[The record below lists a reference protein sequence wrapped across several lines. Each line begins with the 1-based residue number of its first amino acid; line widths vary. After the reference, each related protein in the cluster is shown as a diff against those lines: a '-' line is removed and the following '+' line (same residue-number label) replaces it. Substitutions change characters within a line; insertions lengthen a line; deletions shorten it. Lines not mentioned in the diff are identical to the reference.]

1 MATES
6 SQPPGRR
13 SFLWYVLFCLGSLLA
28 AATTWGVGRFALF
41 ATGTKRTR
49 QIAADVVATLEP
61 GSPVHV
67 ASAGVWLLKPA
78 QGDEPLA
85 LDDRCT
91 HLGCAVAWNAQRSLF
106 ECPCH
111 GSEFD
116 GTGQVNHG
124 PATRSLSRFS
134 LNRGEDGT
142 LRLVEKPP
150 EGAAP
155 S

>member
-1 MATES
+1 MTTES
-6 SQPPGRR
+6 SQSTGRR
-13 SFLWYVLFCLGSLLA
+13 SFLWYVLVSLGSLLA
-28 AATTWGVGRFALF
+28 AATTWGVSRFAFF

-61 GSPVHV
+61 DSPVHV

-78 QGDEPLA
+78 KEGEPLA

-91 HLGCAVAWNAQRSLF
+91 HLGCAVTWNARRSLF

-116 GTGQVNHG
+116 RTGQVKHG
-124 PATRSLSRFS
+124 PATRSLSGFS
-134 LNRGEDGT
+134 LNKGDDGT
-142 LRLVEKPP
+142 IRLVET
-150 EGAAP
+150 P
-155 S
+155 SAGPGPS